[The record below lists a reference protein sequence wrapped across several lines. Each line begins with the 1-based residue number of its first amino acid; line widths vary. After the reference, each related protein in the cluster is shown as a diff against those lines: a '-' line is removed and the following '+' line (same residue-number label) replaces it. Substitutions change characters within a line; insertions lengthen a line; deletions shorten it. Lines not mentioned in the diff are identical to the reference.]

1 MQCCT
6 RHTCVRVD
14 SRASAA
20 DRRPPCVRGARAW
33 TKTAAKLGDP
43 AHPQRQRAAETF
55 PGERSGSTW
64 CSTTAAK
71 VGQAAVLSDNT
82 RGSPWVGKTLLDG

>member
-1 MQCCT
+1 M
-6 RHTCVRVD
+6 RVD
-14 SRASAA
+14 SRACAA
-20 DRRPPCVRGARAW
+20 DRHRPGVRAARACR
-33 TKTAAKLGDP
+33 TKTAAKVGQ
-43 AHPQRQRAAETF
+43 AEGTERERATETF

-82 RGSPWVGKTLLDG
+82 RGSPWVGKTLLVG